1 MSRKKNYEQF
11 LDKAI
16 DASLAAIDAY
26 NRPFSVYKTETFAIL
41 MTNAW
46 ELLLK
51 ARWIYKNG
59 NKKKSIYVKE
69 KDGRKYKKN
78 SSGNYLTVGLR
89 HLLNKLRQK
98 GNSEIPNNVYNNII
112 ALIEIR
118 DSAVHF
124 KISPATES
132 IAYQIFTASAHNF
145 YLLARKWF
153 GEYKNL
159 RRLENITI
167 NPLSIMVHDG
177 VKFVNSSEEKLYK
190 YLKRIIELQED
201 NDNGLWIAA
210 ELKIE
215 LIKSKGDADISVKY
229 DPTDPNAIPLK
240 LSEDEW
246 LRRYPWT
253 YKELVKRLK
262 KRYTDFK
269 VNNHFYDLKRRIEPD
284 PENCNPH
291 ACYNKYCRIRFLDP
305 RNPKKSNR
313 KKYYSPNVLEY
324 FDKYYTPKEKDESK
338 N

>member
-59 NKKKSIYVKE
+59 NKKKSIYVK
-69 KDGRKYKKN
+69 KGRKYKKN
-78 SSGNYLTVGLR
+78 KSGNYLTVGLKY
-89 HLLNKLRQK
+89 LLEKLRQE
-98 GNSEIPNNVYNNII
+98 GNSEMPNNVYQNIT
-112 ALIEIR
+112 ALVEIR

-124 KISPATES
+124 KISPTMES
-132 IAYQIFTASAHNF
+132 IAYQIFTASARNF

-153 GEYKNL
+153 GDYKNL
-159 RRLENITI
+159 HRLENITI
-167 NPLSIMVHDG
+167 NPLSIVVDNE

-190 YLKRIIELQED
+190 YLKRLKDLQED
-201 NDNGLWIAA
+201 NDEGLWIAA

-215 LIKSKGDADISVKY
+215 LVKSRGDADISVKY
-229 DPTDPNAIPLK
+229 DPNDPNAISVK
-240 LSEDEW
+240 LSENE
-246 LRRYPWT
+246 LLERYPWT
-253 YKELVKRLK
+253 YDELVRRLK
-262 KRYTDFK
+262 ERYVDFK
-269 VNNHFYDLKRRIEPD
+269 VNKHFYDLKRKIEPD
-284 PENCNPH
+284 PKECDAY
-291 ACYNKYCRIRFLDP
+291 ACHTKYCRIRFLDP
-305 RNPKKSNR
+305 QNPAKSNK
-313 KKYYSPNVLEY
+313 KKYYSPNVFEY
-324 FDKYYTPKEKDESK
+324 FDKYYTREDDHK